1 MKKAPITV
9 PHRNTLI
16 RIKYVAYISELT
28 EEAWETI
35 KSSCSKTFKAYIQ
48 STIQMSKMIMIM
60 FNGD

>member
-28 EEAWETI
+28 EEAW
-35 KSSCSKTFKAYIQ
+35 KDDYKL
-48 STIQMSKMIMIM
+48 ML
-60 FNGD
+60 